1 MPGGCEGLVH
11 WRSTV
16 EELARSGAIPPV
28 AIFDIDQANMFCN
41 VEWQEISAAVRKYY
55 REVVEWVDWS
65 HKEPEKVLLPCGD
78 EIGVNRGAG
87 QGDVFGSALASL
99 SQGERVLQHR
109 TRMRDSRVFGCVDE
123 WYIDDGQGVVLL
135 EHADAWLKSL
145 DQAISDLGGFRKT
158 GAECKSH
165 ARLVCTPEFAAQHSD
180 WASEYISSS
189 CVVGCCTTSPK
200 VLGAHVDDH
209 RAINAD
215 MDAVTS
221 KVASTRDY
229 VESLNC
235 PIAELTLQRVC
246 LNLSKASYILRCN
259 GDCLESSTL
268 SKFDSGMASGV
279 ESALWGPLPADS
291 WIQAT
296 LAVECGGLGLREAT
310 NVALPAFLASRTVS
324 RPLVAEMAS
333 RCEQAGLCTRDCF
346 MSVFICSRRG

>member
-1 MPGGCEGLVH
+1 MP
-11 WRSTV
+11 
-16 EELARSGAIPPV
+16 
-28 AIFDIDQANMFCN
+28 
-41 VEWQEISAAVRKYY
+41 
-55 REVVEWVDWS
+55 
-65 HKEPEKVLLPCGD
+65 LPCGD

-145 DQAISDLGGFRKT
+145 DRAISDLGGFRKT

-221 KVASTRDY
+221 KVA
-229 VESLNC
+229 LK
-235 PIAELTLQRVC
+235 AET
-246 LNLSKASYILRCN
+246 
-259 GDCLESSTL
+259 
-268 SKFDSGMASGV
+268 
-279 ESALWGPLPADS
+279 PP
-291 WIQAT
+291 
-296 LAVECGGLGLREAT
+296 
-310 NVALPAFLASRTVS
+310 
-324 RPLVAEMAS
+324 
-333 RCEQAGLCTRDCF
+333 
-346 MSVFICSRRG
+346 